1 MKAMILAAGLGERLK
16 PLTLTIPKPMLP
28 VCNKPVMEYSIE
40 LCKKHDFKDIK
51 INLHYLPEQI
61 DKYFADGSKH
71 GVNISYSIE
80 KNLCG
85 TAGAIK
91 RVKSYFKETF
101 LVLTGDSYHNV
112 NLTNLLNY
120 HKESK
125 SLATLCVKKA
135 TKNRTDWKVEVEN
148 GNKLKSIT
156 ESDNIKDEY
165 INCGIYIFE
174 PEIFDYMP
182 DKGYSSIV
190 EDLIPAMLAKNLN
203 VNVCITDEDWNN
215 IDSLEEYWNLNMR
228 LCKYDVIES
237 NAGEKLKEGIFVHP
251 SVKFNDLQIENFK
264 PPIIIGENTTICKGV
279 KLEGPL
285 VLGKEL
291 YIDEKASLSKSVVL
305 SNTYIGKDVEIKDS
319 VVNKNYH
326 LSVSSNFGMYV
337 DDDKVLKSHR
347 LVPFK
352 TKFNLFL
359 INATDRIV
367 AFFALLFLTPIFA
380 VVAVLIKFDSKGP
393 VFYIS
398 KRLKAPEVE
407 TKGNH
412 QYVYFKEKA
421 VKYYVFRTMYLDA
434 DSRIKDLKNKYASG
448 PFHKIDNDPR
458 VTKIGNILRK
468 TSIDELPL
476 FWNVLKG
483 QMSLVGIW
491 ALPTY
496 EAKELLDKGLK
507 SEIEN
512 GVIDLSDVAQVR
524 FQGKLG
530 LAGFWQARG
539 RSNLT
544 AEERALHDTYQSVME
559 NLSHEDE
566 EYLGEYTEFK
576 TYKGYLKMLFETFKS
591 VVKRTGAV

>member
-1 MKAMILAAGLGERLK
+1 MKAMILAAGTGERLK
-16 PLTLTIPKPMLP
+16 PLTSTIPKPMLP

-40 LCKKHDFKDIK
+40 LCKKHNFNDIK
-51 INLHYLPEQI
+51 VNLHFLPEQI
-61 DKYFADGSKH
+61 DKCFGDGSKY

-85 TAGAIK
+85 TAGALK
-91 RVKSYFKETF
+91 RVKSFFKETF
-101 LVLTGDSYHNV
+101 LVIAGDSYHEID
-112 NLTNLLNY
+112 LTDLY
-120 HKESK
+120 AKHKASNCI
-125 SLATLCVKKA
+125 ATLCLKKT
-135 TKNRTDWKVEVEN
+135 TKNLQDWKVEVN
-148 GNKLKSIT
+148 TDGKLKSIC
-156 ESDNIKDEY
+156 ESDNINDEL
-165 INCGIYIFE
+165 INCGVYFFE
-174 PEIFDYMP
+174 PEIFQYIP
-182 DKGYSSIV
+182 EKSHSSLAKDV
-190 EDLIPAMLAKNLN
+190 IPALLKNN
-203 VNVCITDEDWNN
+203 IPVNCYITDSEWNN
-215 IDSLEEYWNLNMR
+215 IDSLEEYWALNMR
-228 LCKYDVIES
+228 LCKKDNIS
-237 NAGEKLKEGIFVHP
+237 IQNGKKLKEGIYVHP
-251 SVKFNDLQIENFK
+251 SVKFDNIISDNFK
-264 PPIIIGENTTICKGV
+264 PPIIIGENTQICKNV

-285 VLGKEL
+285 VLGREL
-291 YIDEKASLSKSVVL
+291 FIDENASLSKSVVL

-319 VVNKNYH
+319 VINRNYH
-326 LSVSSNFGMYV
+326 LSVASNFGMYV
-337 DDDKVLKSHR
+337 DDDKVLKAHR
-347 LVPFK
+347 LIPFK

-367 AFFALLFLTPIFA
+367 AFFALLCLAPIFS
-380 VVAVLIKFDSKGP
+380 VVAILIKLDSKGP

-421 VKYYVFRTMYLDA
+421 VKYYVFRTMYVDA
-434 DSRIKDLKNKYASG
+434 DSRIKELKNKYDTG
-448 PFHKIDNDPR
+448 PFRKIENDPR
-458 VTKIGNILRK
+458 VTKIGKMLRK

>member
-40 LCKKHDFKDIK
+40 LCKKHNIKDIK
-51 INLHYLPEQI
+51 VNLHYLPEQI
-61 DKYFADGSKH
+61 DKYFGNGSKLN
-71 GVNISYSIE
+71 VNISYSIE

-85 TAGAIK
+85 TSGALK
-91 RVKSYFKETF
+91 RVKSFFKETF
-101 LVLTGDSYHNV
+101 LVLTGDSYHNI
-112 NLTNLLNY
+112 NLTDLLNY
-120 HKESK
+120 HKQSK
-125 SLATLCVKKA
+125 SIVTIGVKKQ
-135 TKNRTDWKVEVEN
+135 TVIRKDWKAELS
-148 GNKLKSIT
+148 GSKLKSIYET
-156 ESDNIKDEY
+156 DAIKDEY
-165 INCGIYIFE
+165 VNCGVYIFE
-174 PEIFDYMP
+174 PGIFEYIP
-182 DKGYSSIV
+182 DKSQSSILK
-190 EDLIPAMLAKNLN
+190 DLLPALLEKNIDVNCYITEEEWSN
-203 VNVCITDEDWNN
+203 V
-215 IDSLEEYWNLNMR
+215 DSLEEYWDLNMR
-228 LCKYDVIES
+228 LCNYNLAEIHT
-237 NAGEKLKEGIFVHP
+237 GEKLKDGIFIHP
-251 SVKFNDLQIENFK
+251 TVKFNNLQLENFK
-264 PPIIIGENTTICKGV
+264 PPIIIGEKTEISKGV

-291 YIDEKASLSKSVVL
+291 FIDENASLSKSVVL
-305 SNTYIGKDVEIKDS
+305 SNTYIGKDVEIKES

-326 LSVSSNFGMYV
+326 LSVPSKFGMYV
-337 DDDKVLKSHR
+337 DDDNVLKSHH
-347 LVPFK
+347 LIPFK

-359 INATDRIV
+359 INVTDRVV
-367 AFFALLFLTPIFA
+367 AFFALLFLSPIFTVTA
-380 VVAVLIKFDSKGP
+380 ILIKLDSKGP

-398 KRLKAPEVE
+398 KRLKAPEIE
-407 TKGNH
+407 NKGNH
-412 QYVYFKEKA
+412 LYVYFKEKA
-421 VKYYVFRTMYLDA
+421 VKYYVFRTMYVDA
-434 DSRIKDLKNKYASG
+434 DQRIKELKNKYDTG
-448 PFHKIDNDPR
+448 PFRKIENDPR
-458 VTKIGNILRK
+458 VTKVGKILRK

-476 FWNVLKG
+476 LWNVLKG

-559 NLSHEDE
+559 NISHEDE

-591 VVKRTGAV
+591 VVKREGAV

>member
-40 LCKKHDFKDIK
+40 LCKKHNIKDIK
-51 INLHYLPEQI
+51 INVHYLPEQI
-61 DKYFADGSKH
+61 DKYFGDGSKF
-71 GVNISYSIE
+71 GANISYSIE

-85 TAGAIK
+85 TSGALK
-91 RVKSYFKETF
+91 RVRSFFKETF
-101 LVLTGDSYHNV
+101 LVLTGDSYHNI
-112 NLTNLLNY
+112 NLTDLLNY

-125 SLATLCVKKA
+125 SIATICVKKSTA
-135 TKNRTDWKVEVEN
+135 NRKDWKAELD
-148 GNKLKSIT
+148 GHKLKSIQ
-156 ESDNIKDEY
+156 EIENIKDDY
-165 INCGIYIFE
+165 VNCGVYIFE
-174 PEIFDYMP
+174 PEIFEHIP
-182 DKGYSSIV
+182 DKSYSSILQ
-190 EDLIPAMLAKNLN
+190 DLLPGLLAKNID
-203 VNVCITDEDWNN
+203 VNCYITDEEWSNV
-215 IDSLEEYWNLNMR
+215 DSLEEYWDLNMR
-228 LCKYDVIES
+228 LCNYNLADIH
-237 NAGEKLKEGIFVHP
+237 AGEKLKEGIYIHP
-251 SVKFNDLQIENFK
+251 SVKFNNLQLENFK
-264 PPIIIGENTTICKGV
+264 PPIIIGENTEICKGV

-291 YIDEKASLSKSVVL
+291 FIDENASLSKSVVL
-305 SNTYIGKDVEIKDS
+305 SNTYVGKDVEIKES

-326 LSVSSNFGMYV
+326 LSVPSKFGMYV
-337 DDDKVLKSHR
+337 DDDNVLKSHQ
-347 LVPFK
+347 LIPFK

-367 AFFALLFLTPIFA
+367 AFFALLFLSPIFTVTA
-380 VVAVLIKFDSKGP
+380 ILIKLDSKGP

-398 KRLKAPEVE
+398 KRLKAPEIE
-407 TKGNH
+407 NKGNH
-412 QYVYFKEKA
+412 LYVYFKEKA
-421 VKYYVFRTMYLDA
+421 VKYYVFRTMYVDA
-434 DSRIKDLKNKYASG
+434 DQRIKELKNKYDTG
-448 PFHKIDNDPR
+448 PFRKIENDPR
-458 VTKIGNILRK
+458 VTKVGKILRK

-476 FWNVLKG
+476 LWNVLKG

-559 NLSHEDE
+559 NISHEDE

-591 VVKRTGAV
+591 VIKREGAV

>member
-1 MKAMILAAGLGERLK
+1 MNAMILAAGLGERLK

-40 LCKKHDFKDIK
+40 LCKKHNIKDIK

-61 DKYFADGSKH
+61 DKYFGDGSKF

-91 RVKSYFKETF
+91 RVKSNFKDTF
-101 LVLTGDSYHNV
+101 LVLTGDSYHNI
-112 NLTNLLNY
+112 NLTDLISY

-125 SLATLCVKKA
+125 SIATIVVKKA
-135 TKNRTDWKVEVEN
+135 TINRKDWKAELN
-148 GNKLKSIT
+148 GNKLKAIQETDEIT
-156 ESDNIKDEY
+156 NEY
-165 INCGIYIFE
+165 VNCGVYIFE
-174 PEIFDYMP
+174 PEIFNHIP
-182 DKGYSSIV
+182 DKNYSSIV
-190 EDLIPAMLAKNLN
+190 QDLLPGLLEKNID
-203 VNVCITDEDWNN
+203 VNCCITEEEWNN
-215 IDSLEEYWNLNMR
+215 VDSLEEYWNLNMR
-228 LCKYDVIES
+228 LCSYNLSDIQ
-237 NAGEKLKEGIFVHP
+237 GGDKLKEGIYIHP
-251 SVKFNDLQIENFK
+251 TVKFDDLQIENFK
-264 PPIIIGENTTICKGV
+264 PPIIIGENTEICKGV

-291 YIDEKASLSKSVVL
+291 FIDENASLSKSVIL
-305 SNTYIGKDVEIKDS
+305 SNTYVGKNVEIKES

-326 LSVSSNFGMYV
+326 LSVPAKFGMYV
-337 DDDKVLKSHR
+337 DDDNVLKSHR

-367 AFFALLFLTPIFA
+367 AFFALLFLSPIFA
-380 VVAVLIKFDSKGP
+380 VTAILIKFDSKGP

-421 VKYYVFRTMYLDA
+421 VKYYVFRTMYVDA
-434 DSRIKDLKNKYASG
+434 DQRIKELKNKYDTG
-448 PFHKIDNDPR
+448 PFRKIENDPR
-458 VTKIGNILRK
+458 VTKVGKILRK

-476 FWNVLKG
+476 LWNVLKG

-591 VVKRTGAV
+591 VIKREGAV

>member
-1 MKAMILAAGLGERLK
+1 M
-16 PLTLTIPKPMLP
+16 
-28 VCNKPVMEYSIE
+28 
-40 LCKKHDFKDIK
+40 
-51 INLHYLPEQI
+51 
-61 DKYFADGSKH
+61 
-71 GVNISYSIE
+71 
-80 KNLCG
+80 
-85 TAGAIK
+85 
-91 RVKSYFKETF
+91 
-101 LVLTGDSYHNV
+101 
-112 NLTNLLNY
+112 
-120 HKESK
+120 
-125 SLATLCVKKA
+125 KKA
-135 TKNRTDWKVEVEN
+135 SKIVKDWKVETTPD
-148 GNKLKSIT
+148 GKLKSIS

-165 INCGIYIFE
+165 INCGVYIFE
-174 PEIFDYMP
+174 PEIFQYIP
-182 DKGYSSIV
+182 DKGHSS
-190 EDLIPAMLAKNLN
+190 LAKDVFPELLKNN
-203 VNVCITDEDWNN
+203 ISVNCSVTESEWNN

-228 LCKYDVIES
+228 LCEYGHINFKNEK
-237 NAGEKLKEGIFVHP
+237 KLKEGIYVHP
-251 SVKFNDLQIENFK
+251 SVKFDDLISDNFI
-264 PPIIIGENTTICKGV
+264 PPIIIGENTQICKNV

-291 YIDEKASLSKSVVL
+291 FIDENASLSKSVVL
-305 SNTYIGKDVEIKDS
+305 SNTYVGKNVELKDS

-326 LSVSSNFGMYV
+326 LSVPANFGMYV
-337 DDDKVLKSHR
+337 DDDNVLMSHR
-347 LVPFK
+347 LIPFK

-367 AFFALLFLTPIFA
+367 AFFALLFLTPVFV
-380 VVAVLIKFDSKGP
+380 VVAILIKFDSKGP

-407 TKGNH
+407 NKGNH
-412 QYVYFKEKA
+412 SYVYFKEKA

-434 DSRIKDLKNKYASG
+434 DSRIKDLKNKYDTG

-458 VTKIGNILRK
+458 VTKIGRILRK

-566 EYLGEYTEFK
+566 DYLGEYTEFK

-591 VVKRTGAV
+591 VIKRTGAV

>member
-1 MKAMILAAGLGERLK
+1 MRAMILAAGLGERLK
-16 PLTLTIPKPMLP
+16 PLTLSIPKPMLP
-28 VCNKPVMEYSIE
+28 VCNKPVMQYTIE
-40 LCKKHDFKDIK
+40 LCRTHNIKDIK

-61 DKYFADGSKH
+61 DKCFADGSKFD
-71 GVNISYSIE
+71 VNISYSIE

-91 RVKSYFKETF
+91 RVKSFFKETF
-101 LVLTGDSYHNV
+101 VVLTGDSYHNI
-112 NLTNLLNY
+112 NLTNLIER

-125 SLATLCVKKA
+125 SIATLCIKKTSKK
-135 TKNRTDWKVEVEN
+135 TKDWKVEINESN
-148 GNKLKSIT
+148 NLKSIV
-156 ESDNIKDEY
+156 ESGNILDEY
-165 INCGIYIFE
+165 INCGVYIFE
-174 PEIFDYMP
+174 PEIFDHIP
-182 DKGYSSIV
+182 DKSVSSIL
-190 EDLIPAMLAKNLN
+190 EDLFPALISKNIS
-203 VNVCITDEDWNN
+203 VNCFISQDEWSN
-215 IDSLEEYWNLNMR
+215 IDSLEEYWNLNIQ
-228 LCKYDVIES
+228 LCKYSLADI
-237 NAGEKLKEGIFVHP
+237 EGIQKLSDGIYVHP
-251 SVKFNDLQIENFK
+251 TVKFNNLQIENFK
-264 PPIIIGENTTICKGV
+264 PPIIIGENTEICKGV

-291 YIDEKASLSKSVVL
+291 FIDENATLSKSVIL
-305 SNTYIGKDVEIKDS
+305 NNTYVGKNVEIKDS
-319 VVNKNYH
+319 VVNQNYH
-326 LSVSSNFGMYV
+326 LSVSANFGMYV
-337 DDDKVLKSHR
+337 DDDNVLMSHR
-347 LVPFK
+347 LIPFK

-576 TYKGYLKMLFETFKS
+576 SYKGYLKMLFETFKS

>member
-40 LCKKHDFKDIK
+40 LCKKHSIKDVK

-61 DKYFADGSKH
+61 DKYFADGSKF

-85 TAGAIK
+85 TAGALK
-91 RVKSYFKETF
+91 RVKSNFKETF
-101 LVLTGDSYHNV
+101 LVLTGDSYHDV
-112 NLTNLLNY
+112 NLTDLLNY
-120 HKESK
+120 HKESN
-125 SLATLCVKKA
+125 SIATLCVKKT
-135 TKNRTDWKVEVEN
+135 TKNKKDWKTEITSD
-148 GNKLKSIT
+148 NKLRSIKEA
-156 ESDNIKDEY
+156 ESFNDEY
-165 INCGIYIFE
+165 VNCGIYIFE
-174 PEIFDYMP
+174 PEIFEHMP
-182 DKGYSSIV
+182 DRTHSSLV
-190 EDLIPAMLAKNLN
+190 EDVIPALLEKNIS
-203 VNVCITDEDWNN
+203 VNCFITKNDWDN
-215 IDSLEEYWNLNMR
+215 IDSLEEYWSLNMR
-228 LCKYDVIES
+228 LCRNDLIDGQT
-237 NAGEKLKEGIFVHP
+237 AEKLKDGIYVHP
-251 SVKFNDLQIENFK
+251 SVKFSSLQIENFK
-264 PPIIIGENTTICKGV
+264 PPIIIGENTEICKGV

-285 VLGKEL
+285 VLGREL
-291 YIDEKASLSKSVVL
+291 FIDENASLSNSVIL
-305 SNTYIGKDVEIKDS
+305 SNTYVGKDVEIKDS
-319 VVNKNYH
+319 VINKNYH
-326 LSVSSNFGMYV
+326 LSVSANFGMYV
-337 DDDKVLKSHR
+337 DDDNVLKSHR
-347 LVPFK
+347 LIPFK

-380 VVAVLIKFDSKGP
+380 VVAVLIKLDSKGP

-421 VKYYVFRTMYLDA
+421 VKYYVFRTMYVDA
-434 DSRIKDLKNKYASG
+434 DSRIKDLKNKYDTG
-448 PFHKIDNDPR
+448 PFRKIDNDPR
-458 VTKIGNILRK
+458 VTKVGKILRK

>member
-16 PLTLTIPKPMLP
+16 PLTLSIPKPMLP
-28 VCNKPVMEYSIE
+28 VCNKPVMQYSLE
-40 LCKKHDFKDIK
+40 LCRKHNIKDIK
-51 INLHYLPEQI
+51 VNLHYLPEQI
-61 DKYFADGSKH
+61 DKCFGDGSKYDL
-71 GVNISYSIE
+71 NISYSIE

-91 RVKSYFKETF
+91 RVKSFFKETF
-101 LVLTGDSYHNV
+101 IVLTGDSYHNI
-112 NLTNLLNY
+112 NLNALIKY
-120 HKESK
+120 HKESN
-125 SLATLCVKKA
+125 SIATLCIKK
-135 TKNRTDWKVEVEN
+135 TSKKNKDWKAELDGKSN
-148 GNKLKSIT
+148 LKSIS
-156 ESDNIKDEY
+156 ESENINDEY
-165 INCGIYIFE
+165 INCGVYIFE
-174 PEIFDYMP
+174 PAIFEHMP
-182 DKGYSSIV
+182 DKSVSSIV
-190 EDLIPAMLAKNLN
+190 QDLIPALLEKNIV
-203 VNVCITDEDWNN
+203 VNCYVTNDDWSN
-215 IDSLEEYWNLNMR
+215 IDSLEEYWELNMR
-228 LCKYDVIES
+228 LCKYDHEGVS
-237 NAGEKLKEGIFVHP
+237 GTEKLSEGIYIHP
-251 SVKFNDLQIENFK
+251 SVKFNNLQVENFK

-291 YIDEKASLSKSVVL
+291 FIDENASLSKSVIL
-305 SNTYIGKDVEIKDS
+305 SNTYIGKDVDIKDS
-319 VVNKNYH
+319 VVNQNYH
-326 LSVSSNFGMYV
+326 MSVSANFGMYV
-337 DDDKVLKSHR
+337 DDDNVLKSHR
-347 LVPFK
+347 LIPFK

-359 INATDRIV
+359 INATDRLV

-380 VVAVLIKFDSKGP
+380 VVAVLIKLDSKGP

-421 VKYYVFRTMYLDA
+421 VKYYVFRTMYVDA
-434 DSRIKDLKNKYASG
+434 DARIKELKNKYDTG
-448 PFHKIDNDPR
+448 PFRKIENDPR
-458 VTKIGNILRK
+458 VTKVGKILRK

-507 SEIEN
+507 SEIDN

-576 TYKGYLKMLFETFKS
+576 SYKGYLKMLFETFKS